1 MPDEARVE
9 QILSRRTA
17 LKTRRGLWET
27 HWDDLSRVQLPR
39 RLGFVTQTSEGDR
52 RTDDIFDGTPMQAAR
67 ALANALGAMLRP
79 EGEKWHKIRAVED
92 IDESTDEAGDWFADT
107 DERMRDAFE
116 NPKSRMRQS
125 LGEADSD
132 LVVLG
137 TAAVFTGQ
145 TDSNLLF
152 QTLHLRDALPFFGEA
167 GNPEGMIRD
176 KRFTI
181 RQAIARF
188 GIENLSE
195 EIKQQKENN
204 KLDDYVDFVHAV
216 VPRSDG
222 RSDAVLA
229 ANLPWA
235 DLWIELD
242 QKKLAGKGGF
252 HEFPFAVPRWDTSS
266 GEEYGRSP
274 GMIAL
279 PDSNTAQAM
288 QSTLLIAGQR
298 AADPPLAVPDDS
310 TFDAPNTFP
319 GGLAYYDLESAR
331 AVGRIPIAPLD
342 TGGNIPLTREM
353 QDDNRNQIWNA
364 FFRNILRLPTGG
376 PEMTATEIVARKEEF
391 IREIGP
397 VFGRLE
403 TDYTAPIV
411 ERAFNIMLRAGALAP
426 VPESLAGRGIRFEYQ
441 SPIKVLRQQVEA
453 AAARA
458 WVDEL
463 MALSE
468 VRPEAMD
475 LLNVDAYGRNNA
487 KAAGLPH
494 DIVNGTDTVAA
505 LRQQRAEAQA
515 AQAQAEQAQQGVD
528 IASTAANLPG
538 LKDLLEGAAGGE
550 QAA

>member
-1 MPDEARVE
+1 MSDESRVE
-9 QILSRRTA
+9 EILSQRTT

-27 HWDDLSRVQLPR
+27 LWDDLSRVQLPR

-52 RTDDIFDGTPMQAAR
+52 KTEDIFDGTPMQAAR

-79 EGEKWHKIRAVED
+79 EGEKWHRIRAVED
-92 IDESTDEAGDWFADT
+92 VDESTDEAGDWFADT

-137 TAAVFTGQ
+137 TANVFTGEG
-145 TDSNLLF
+145 DSNLLF
-152 QTLHLRDALPFFGEA
+152 QTLHLKDALPFFGES
-167 GNPEGMIRD
+167 GNPEGMLRD
-176 KRFTI
+176 RRFTV
-181 RQAIARF
+181 RQAVARF
-188 GIENLSE
+188 GKEKLSESVRQQIENKKMDE
-195 EIKQQKENN
+195 
-204 KLDDYVDFVHAV
+204 YVNFVHAV
-216 VPRSDG
+216 IPRKEG
-222 RSDAVLA
+222 RAE
-229 ANLPWA
+229 ANLAVNLLWA

-242 QKKLAGKGGF
+242 DKRLVSKGGF
-252 HEFPFAVPRWDTSS
+252 HEFPFAIPRWDTSS

-279 PDSNTAQAM
+279 PDSETAQAM
-288 QSTLLIAGQR
+288 GSTLLVAGQR

-342 TGGNIPLTREM
+342 SGGNIPLTRDM

-364 FFRNILRLPTGG
+364 FFRNILRLPVGG
-376 PEMTATEIVARKEEF
+376 PQMTATEINARREEF

-411 ERAFNIMLRAGALAP
+411 ERSFNIMLRAGALAP
-426 VPESLAGRGIRFEYQ
+426 IPEALQGRGVRFEYQ
-441 SPIKVLRQQVEA
+441 SPIKRLRQQVEA
-453 AAARA
+453 AAAQQWA
-458 WVDEL
+458 IEQIE
-463 MALSE
+463 LSE
-468 VRPEAMD
+468 VRPEAAD
-475 LLNVDAYGRNNA
+475 LINVDALGRFKA
-487 KAAGLPH
+487 KAGGIPH
-494 DIVNGTDTVAA
+494 NIVNGEDAVEAI
-505 LRQQRAEAQA
+505 RQQRAEAEAAA
-515 AQAQAEQAQQGVD
+515 AQMEQVQQGAD
-528 IASTAANLPG
+528 IASTAGNIPG
-538 LKDLLEGAAGGE
+538 LKDLLEGAAGG
-550 QAA
+550 AAT